1 MHRPSLLRRR
11 RSRGQSVV
19 EFALVV
25 PVLLLLTMTAI
36 DFGRVFLGWV
46 NLQQM
51 TRIAANHAAE
61 HASAWG
67 SPGDAT
73 EQAKYQA
80 KVKND
85 ARQINCVLPDPI
97 PDPVL
102 SGGLALGAPVTVS
115 LSCQFSILTPIISS
129 VLGGTILVSA
139 ETTFPVKEG
148 VVATV
153 PGGGA
158 PILPVPVAKF
168 TGSPQSGWSPLEVT
182 FANQSTGAPSSQT
195 WDFAAGQGGTG
206 TGVANP
212 LFSQTVGS
220 QTVTYTCTGTY
231 PDTCTFGVQLQV
243 ANAGGADTEAK
254 AAYITVSVPPVAGP
268 MADFTANPRTGE
280 EPQLVNFTFD
290 DPRTPDPVTYTQW
303 EWDLNG
309 DGAFDAT
316 GPTPSFNYTTDGVYD
331 IKLRV
336 TDSAGAQNEMT
347 KKAYIIIANK
357 ICVVPDFGNTN
368 PNKAQKTWEDAGFS
382 TTVLFEPGRYNKLG
396 YQSITGGT
404 IDPQPDGCDSVI
416 TVGPP

>member
-1 MHRPSLLRRR
+1 M
-11 RSRGQSVV
+11 
-19 EFALVV
+19 V

-67 SPGDAT
+67 TPGDAL
-73 EQAKYQA
+73 ERDKYQA

-102 SGGLALGAPVTVS
+102 GSGTALGAPVTVS

-168 TGSPQSGWSPLEVT
+168 TGSPQSGWSPLQVT
-182 FANQSTGAPSSQT
+182 FSNQSTGAPST
-195 WDFAAGQGGTG
+195 
-206 TGVANP
+206 
-212 LFSQTVGS
+212 
-220 QTVTYTCTGTY
+220 
-231 PDTCTFGVQLQV
+231 
-243 ANAGGADTEAK
+243 
-254 AAYITVSVPPVAGP
+254 
-268 MADFTANPRTGE
+268 
-280 EPQLVNFTFD
+280 
-290 DPRTPDPVTYTQW
+290 
-303 EWDLNG
+303 
-309 DGAFDAT
+309 
-316 GPTPSFNYTTDGVYD
+316 
-331 IKLRV
+331 
-336 TDSAGAQNEMT
+336 
-347 KKAYIIIANK
+347 
-357 ICVVPDFGNTN
+357 
-368 PNKAQKTWEDAGFS
+368 
-382 TTVLFEPGRYNKLG
+382 
-396 YQSITGGT
+396 
-404 IDPQPDGCDSVI
+404 
-416 TVGPP
+416 